1 MQFEKLK
8 INRFISLTKT
18 EIAKG
23 KNALLNMPKYIFLLI
38 FAISILT
45 INAQSDS
52 TFNHFKWHKNNI
64 SFTAAYINGTVAP
77 TNIFVKGI
85 NENSILINSFKAL
98 NLKLSTQTTGE
109 TEQEVIFNYPLWGLG
124 FKVLDFENINEIGI
138 PLALYGFV
146 DIPFI
151 RKQRFTLNGELGF
164 GLSFNWHSFNPITNK
179 FNVALGLGQAFMSDA
194 GLSLNYALSENIDLI
209 AGVNFTHFS
218 NGSIKMPNFGIN
230 SYAPKLGLKY
240 NFYNRPEFIKTNIS
254 KFKPHGEWNISAFAA
269 MKNIIFDSVSI
280 EIKEK
285 YEGVFFPVYGISALY
300 NWQLS
305 HFSKIGIGATFNFN
319 ESINA
324 QVTVENNELI
334 DIDGPITDNLQLSI
348 YPSYEI
354 CIDKISIVLQPSF
367 YIYRKTFKNISPVF
381 HQRIGINYHIND
393 NFYAGITLRDYSMH
407 ADFVEWTLGY
417 VISKK

>member
-1 MQFEKLK
+1 MSK
-8 INRFISLTKT
+8 FIVLV
-18 EIAKG
+18 
-23 KNALLNMPKYIFLLI
+23 LVVF
-38 FAISILT
+38 SILT

-52 TFNHFKWHKNNI
+52 TSSHFKWHKNNL
-64 SFTAAYINGTVAP
+64 SLTAAYINGAVAP
-77 TNIFVKGI
+77 TNVFVKGT
-85 NENSILINSFKAL
+85 NQNSVLINKFKAL

-109 TEQEVIFNYPLWGLG
+109 TQQEQLFNYPLWGLG
-124 FKVLDFENINEIGI
+124 FKMLDFDNINEIGI

-146 DIPFI
+146 DVPLI

-164 GLSFNWHSFNPITNK
+164 GISFNWHSFNPITNQ

-194 GLSLNYALSENIDLI
+194 GLSLNYTLSEHFDLI

-230 SYAPKLGLKY
+230 SYAPKVGLKY
-240 NFYNRPEFIKTNIS
+240 NFYNRSEFIKTKIP
-254 KFKPHGEWNISAFAA
+254 KFEPHGEWNISAFAA
-269 MKNIIFDSVSI
+269 MKNIIFDSMSVD
-280 EIKEK
+280 IKEK

-300 NWQLS
+300 NWKLS

-324 QVTVENNELI
+324 QVAVQNNELT
-334 DIDGPITDNLQLSI
+334 DIDGPITNNLQLSI

-354 CIDKISIVLQPSF
+354 SIDKISIILQPSF
-367 YIYRKTFKNISPVF
+367 YVYRKVYKNISPVF

-393 NFYAGITLRDYSMH
+393 KLYAGITLRDYSMH
-407 ADFVEWTLGY
+407 ADFIEWTLGY